1 MSTNNA
7 IHTRL
12 IYGILATVLLAGCST
27 PAAPTAKPA
36 APVSQS
42 AQPTTAPAAP
52 QQTQPTTAP
61 APSANAATAA
71 PAPAGDT
78 TPKILAA
85 AQAFLATL
93 NDAQRSKVQFD
104 FNNNTQRA
112 KWSNL
117 PTGIFQRAGLRWGD
131 LNQAQR
137 DAVMTMLK
145 ISLSAKGY
153 QQVIDVMTGD
163 EVLKGTDGGG
173 NLVFGQNEYYVS
185 ILGAPS
191 ATAPWMWQFGGHHFA
206 LNATIVG
213 GNVTLAPS
221 LTGGQPVKYTV
232 GGKAVQTVVA
242 ETEKSFQLINAL
254 NAEQQKKAIIGSRVI
269 DLVLGPGQDGKKINP
284 QGIKASELSADQQN
298 LLLELLNTRVGLLND
313 EDAALKMAEIRTGLN
328 DTYFAWSGPT
338 AVGSASYF
346 RIQGPT
352 VIMEYSPQSMG
363 GDATNHIHSM
373 YRDPQ
378 NDYGAKWR

>member
-117 PTGIFQRAGLRWGD
+117 PTGIFQRAGVRWGD

-145 ISLSAKGY
+145 VSLSAKGY

-206 LNATIVG
+206 LNATLVG

>member
-137 DAVMTMLK
+137 DAIMTMLK
-145 ISLSAKGY
+145 VSLSDKGY

-163 EVLKGTDGGG
+163 EVLKSTDGGG

-284 QGIKASELSADQQN
+284 QGIKASELSVDQQN

>member
-1 MSTNNA
+1 MATNNA

-145 ISLSAKGY
+145 VSLSAKGY

-284 QGIKASELSADQQN
+284 QGIKASELSVDQQN

>member
-145 ISLSAKGY
+145 VSLSAKGY

-163 EVLKGTDGGG
+163 EVLKSTDGGG

-284 QGIKASELSADQQN
+284 QGIKASELSVDQQN

>member
-85 AQAFLATL
+85 DQAFLATL

-145 ISLSAKGY
+145 VSLSAKGY

-163 EVLKGTDGGG
+163 EVLKSTDGGG

-284 QGIKASELSADQQN
+284 QGIKASELSVDQQN